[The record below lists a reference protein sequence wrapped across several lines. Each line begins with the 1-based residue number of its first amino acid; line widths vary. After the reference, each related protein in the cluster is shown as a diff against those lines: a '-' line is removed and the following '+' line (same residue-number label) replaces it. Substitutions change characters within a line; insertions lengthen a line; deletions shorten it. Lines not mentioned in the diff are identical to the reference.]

1 MNPDRR
7 YGKNKG
13 GSKAATH
20 SVDAFLAMLYEGLC
34 DVGELQAKTT
44 MIGTWLRIARYP
56 TFAKVYK
63 TRWADVLKFRD
74 KSLFTQCELC
84 FQFKQQLAC
93 KSASMEVK
101 LGTLCKYREHLESQ
115 YRDRVACWTLQEA
128 AADPKNQVLVF
139 QLDGCDQGKFRLPR
153 DPALKATAALAKYN
167 RPRLTLHGV
176 WAFGRTLQLRV
187 LDEPTRHDSSCIVEA
202 IAHTLEEVFAEVER
216 TQQPRPTS
224 LVLMGDNT
232 VRELKNQFCFLYGAN
247 LLARNKL
254 RHISFLFMRK
264 SHTHDRVDQLWG
276 IISRRIANTDVL
288 LNSQDTINTMLD
300 ELARPGLRNWV
311 NCRASV
317 TKLDVCHWQPQGVK
331 LEGGLLEDS
340 GANHS
345 FTLLLRKGTGLN
357 LK

>member
-1 MNPDRR
+1 
-7 YGKNKG
+7 
-13 GSKAATH
+13 
-20 SVDAFLAMLYEGLC
+20 
-34 DVGELQAKTT
+34 
-44 MIGTWLRIARYP
+44 
-56 TFAKVYK
+56 
-63 TRWADVLKFRD
+63 
-74 KSLFTQCELC
+74 
-84 FQFKQQLAC
+84 
-93 KSASMEVK
+93 MEVK

-264 SHTHDRVDQLWG
+264 SHTHDRIDQLWG

-317 TKLDVCHWQPQGVK
+317 TKLDVCHSWRYHWQPQRVK